1 MTFQQASKETGGL
14 EAWRASDGGK
24 GNGNGNGR
32 YRREKGR
39 EEASKARWSCIMT
52 EGVNQIEEDGEALLS
67 KKGWKYTASHH
78 IVSTVT
84 SPGRLQPCS
93 APTSAPYSKPSSSS
107 SE

>member
-1 MTFQQASKETGGL
+1 MD
-14 EAWRASDGGK
+14 WRASDGGK

-32 YRREKGR
+32 YRWQKGR

-84 SPGRLQPCS
+84 SPGILQPCS
-93 APTSAPYSKPSSSS
+93 TSAPYSKPSSSS

>member
-1 MTFQQASKETGGL
+1 MEARAMGMGMGDTGGKMR
-14 EAWRASDGGK
+14 W
-24 GNGNGNGR
+24 
-32 YRREKGR
+32 EKGR

-93 APTSAPYSKPSSSS
+93 APTSAPCSKPSSSS

>member
-1 MTFQQASKETGGL
+1 MEGFMEARAMGMGMGDTGGRK
-14 EAWRASDGGK
+14 AGRKQARQDGV
-24 GNGNGNGR
+24 
-32 YRREKGR
+32 
-39 EEASKARWSCIMT
+39 ALT

-84 SPGRLQPCS
+84 SPGRLQPYS
-93 APTSAPYSKPSSSS
+93 ASTSAPCSKPSSSS